1 MKRRCTSRTLSR
13 APEQDGAY
21 AVNNKDGADRFASQI
36 SGPDR
41 PHFSLWSMQ
50 ILNLGAPCCKL
61 LALSSGNTKC
71 SEALALNF
79 VQYITDSN
87 PVTPDGDIHIESIV
101 EK

>member
-36 SGPDR
+36 AGPER

-50 ILNLGAPCCKL
+50 ILNLGALML
-61 LALSSGNTKC
+61 LTFSSGNIKC

-79 VQYITDSN
+79 VQHITDS
-87 PVTPDGDIHIESIV
+87 TLIR
-101 EK
+101 